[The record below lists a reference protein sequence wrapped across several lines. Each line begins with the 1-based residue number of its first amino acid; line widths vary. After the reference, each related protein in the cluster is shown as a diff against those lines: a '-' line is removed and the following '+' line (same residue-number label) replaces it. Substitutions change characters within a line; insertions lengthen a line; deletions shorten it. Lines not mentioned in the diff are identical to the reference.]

1 MKRGPTFEN
10 YQRMNPSER
19 RFFNQRLTANAVLAS
34 IFAGGIF
41 ALAIMGNTAQTP
53 DLAQTTPIQST
64 SASSLREPAAP
75 RVPAELIVPVVD
87 RR

>member
-19 RFFNQRLTANAVLAS
+19 RFFNQWLTANAVLAS
-34 IFAGGIF
+34 TFAGGIF
-41 ALAIMGNTAQTP
+41 ALAIMGNTSRTP
-53 DLAQTTPIQST
+53 DLAQMRPIQST
-64 SASSLREPAAP
+64 SASSLSEPAAP